1 MIRKKIYILVL
12 VLCGIA
18 MTSRAQVVHVT
29 GSVARAMKTM
39 DGKMQNMPVSAPVY
53 VFDNVK
59 EAERQAKEYRQ
70 QTMRQGGYATIKS
83 NDMVTPDYE
92 GHFEADVAVGGALL
106 VIDEGSPRVIK
117 IGQQLKYDIV
127 LKSESADG
135 ILLKNTDIYGERR
148 GMQMR
153 ELPPIDDGPNL
164 HWNVTVGIPAD
175 YGNKHARLI
184 FQPAVIDCQ
193 TEDTIQHLEPL
204 VYEGTKYHLA
214 QIRRK
219 SFDYRRNDS
228 LANYTQPEVLTAEP
242 FSFQWEATFPKPD
255 PEHSYKWVSDLRIED
270 YTHIYYDDNTKEG
283 TCNSR
288 KPWKMLDVGF
298 ARKEITLDDRYYE
311 QAKAQLRETARDLQL
326 TFEIGTARLTD
337 DSINTQTINH
347 LIRELRSYGRQLMN
361 VRIQGTASPDG
372 NAERNAELA
381 NKRAQHALSMISQYV
396 GTAAMQVAPPK
407 VYTWTDVA
415 DSLEHRGLSMEA
427 TEMRELASR
436 NAMAGI
442 RRMINEVPAVNQ
454 ILQNLRLM
462 KCAYTIRQ
470 NKVMDPEEALWAY
483 YHDKSYAEGGDNRF
497 SNGDYYHLFRQI
509 KDTAELHKLTIRAY
523 KEMKDRTSSKYSPF
537 AAYVAN
543 RIACYAIEHDEAD
556 ISILAPYIDM
566 KSALEAQR
574 QISFDNE
581 YKYTVNRRELVANQ
595 AVMYFKTMKLGAAAH
610 LADKLPNTDE
620 FRDIKMFT
628 DLETLFFK
636 QNKTPEEEQRA
647 MTALRYA
654 MQTSAINNAVLNF
667 ELAPELGKSYDDVKP
682 LIDALPDDSPKKWYM
697 KGVIAA
703 NSPETSDDDFMELAA
718 KYGAERALLMKEN
731 QTPSFLAYMQHCFD
745 LDETFY
751 KKYYNSDANIS
762 DEIKKKYPYEKS
774 KAQVYREKFDS
785 LMLSEK
791 KDSDKEETADDE
803 KGEETHEEK

>member
-1 MIRKKIYILVL
+1 M
-12 VLCGIA
+12 LCCLALTGQ
-18 MTSRAQVVHVT
+18 AQVVHVT
-29 GSVARAMKTM
+29 GSVMRAMKTM
-39 DGKMQNMPVSAPVY
+39 DGGMQNAPVSTPVY
-53 VFDNVK
+53 VFDNVN
-59 EAERQAKEYRQ
+59 EAQRQAKEYRA

-92 GHFEADVAVGGALL
+92 GHFEADVAMGGALL

-117 IGQQLKYDIV
+117 ITQQLKYDIV

-135 ILLKNTDIYGERR
+135 ILLKNTDVYGERR

-175 YGNKHARLI
+175 YGSKHARLI

-193 TEDTIQHLEPL
+193 TEDTIQHLEPM
-204 VYEGTKYHLA
+204 VFEGTKYHLA

-219 SFDYRRNDS
+219 SFDYQRNDS
-228 LANYTQPEVLTAEP
+228 LAAYNQPQPLTDMP
-242 FSFQWEATFPKPD
+242 FSFLWEATFPKPD
-255 PEHSYKWVSDLRIED
+255 PERSYKWVSDLRLED
-270 YTHIYYDDNTKEG
+270 YTHVYYDDNTKEG

-298 ARKEITLDDRYYE
+298 ARKEITLDERYYE

-326 TFEIGTARLTD
+326 TFEIGTAKLTS
-337 DSINTQTINH
+337 DSINMLTINH

-361 VRIQGTASPDG
+361 VKIQGTASPDG

-381 NKRAQHALSMISQYV
+381 NKRAQHALNMISQYV
-396 GTAAMQVAPPK
+396 GTAGMQVAPPK

-415 DSLEHRGLSMEA
+415 DSLDQRGLKMEA
-427 TEMRELASR
+427 TEMRELISR
-436 NAMAGI
+436 NSQAGI
-442 RRMINEVPAVNQ
+442 RRMTAEVPAVTQ

-462 KCAYTIRQ
+462 KCSYTIRQ

-483 YHDKSYAEGGDNRF
+483 YNDKSYAEGGDNRF

-509 KDTAELHKLTIRAY
+509 KDTTELRKLTIRAY
-523 KEMKDRTSSKYSPF
+523 NEMKDRTTSKYSPF
-537 AAYVAN
+537 AAYIAN
-543 RIACYAIEHDEAD
+543 RMACYAIERDEANT
-556 ISILAPYIDM
+556 SILAPYIDM

-581 YKYTVNRRELVANQ
+581 YKYTINRRELVANQ
-595 AVMYFKTMKLGAAAH
+595 AVMYFKTMKLGAASH

-636 QNKTPEEEQRA
+636 QTKTPEEEQRA

-654 MQTSAINNAVLNF
+654 MQTSDINNAVLNF
-667 ELAPELGKSYDDVKP
+667 ELAPELGKTYDDVKP
-682 LIDALPDDSPKKWYM
+682 LIDALPDDNPKKWYM

-703 NSPETSDDDFMELAA
+703 NSSETSDDDFMELAA
-718 KYGAERALLMKEN
+718 KYGAEKAILMKEN
-731 QTPSFLAYMQHCFD
+731 QTPSFIAYMQHCFD
-745 LDETFY
+745 LDPTY
-751 KKYYNSDANIS
+751 YNKYYNSDANIS
-762 DEIKKKYPYEKS
+762 DEIKKKFPYDKN
-774 KAQVYREKFDS
+774 KAQEYREKFEN
-785 LMLSEK
+785 LMLGDKK
-791 KDSDKEETADDE
+791 KDTEEKEE
-803 KGEETHEEK
+803 KEENENHEEN